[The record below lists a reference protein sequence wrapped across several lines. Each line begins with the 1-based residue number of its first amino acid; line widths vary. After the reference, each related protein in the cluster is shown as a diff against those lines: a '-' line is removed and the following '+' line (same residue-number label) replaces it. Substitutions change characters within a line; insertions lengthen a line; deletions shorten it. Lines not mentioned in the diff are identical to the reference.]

1 MIDKVPPEFRFTA
14 IGVLRCGGGEYRQQ
28 SPRQGALSENFGII
42 ELYPGRNFETAAAD
56 LAGAERIWVLYAF
69 DRNSN
74 WKPKVL
80 PPVGSRRIG
89 VFATRSPHRPNPL
102 GLSAVRLLKVEGLKL
117 YIAGH
122 DLLNGTAILDIKPYL
137 SEADAFPDSRLAWRD
152 EVGFSRRKLKFTEA
166 AEARL
171 KWLEAHD
178 GPDLRAV
185 ADAQLA
191 LRELDPKRQ
200 RLSAGDGESMVL
212 AFRTWRLV
220 FFADE
225 TSVTVT
231 EIRSGYGADE
241 LAAGAPDKY
250 EDKELHR
257 SFMREFPAYSR

>member
-1 MIDKVPPEFRFTA
+1 MIEGAPPEFRFTA
-14 IGVLRCGGGEYRQQ
+14 IGVLRSGGGEYRQQ
-28 SPRQGALSENFGII
+28 SPRQGALAANTGVI
-42 ELYPGRNFETAAAD
+42 ELYPGHNFETAAAD

-80 PPVGSRRIG
+80 PPVGPRRIG

-117 YIAGH
+117 HIAGH

-137 SEADAFPDSRLAWRD
+137 SEVDAFPDSRLEWRD
-152 EVGFSRRKLKFTEA
+152 EVAFSRRRLKFSEA
-166 AEARL
+166 AETRL
-171 KWLEAHD
+171 SWLEAHD

-185 ADAQLA
+185 AEAQLA
-191 LRELDPKRQ
+191 LRELDPRRQ
-200 RLSAGDGESMVL
+200 RLSAGDGGSMVL

-220 FFADE
+220 FVADT

-231 EIRSGYGADE
+231 DIRSGYDADE

-250 EDKELHR
+250 KDKDLHR
-257 SFMREFPAYSR
+257 AFGREFPRYS

>member
-1 MIDKVPPEFRFTA
+1 MIEGPPPEFHFTA
-14 IGVLRCGGGEYRQQ
+14 IGVLRSGGGEYRQQ
-28 SPRQGALSENFGII
+28 SPRQGALAENTGVI
-42 ELYPGRNFETAAAD
+42 ELYPGHNFEAAAAD
-56 LAGAERIWVLYAF
+56 LSGAERIWVLYVF
-69 DRNSN
+69 DRNAN

-102 GLSAVRLLKVEGLKL
+102 GLSAVRLVKVEGRKL

-152 EVGFSRRKLKFTEA
+152 EVAFSRRELTFSAA

-171 KWLEAHD
+171 AWLDAHG
-178 GPDLRAV
+178 GPNLRSV
-185 ADAQLA
+185 AEAQLA
-191 LRELDPKRQ
+191 LRELDSGRQ
-200 RLSAGDGESMVL
+200 RLSVGADGTTVL

-220 FFADE
+220 FAADA

-231 EIRSGYGADE
+231 DIRSGYATDE
-241 LAAGAPDKY
+241 LAEGAPDKY
-250 EDKELHR
+250 GDKELHR
-257 SFMREFPAYSR
+257 AFVREFPHCSR

>member
-1 MIDKVPPEFRFTA
+1 MSESAAPEFHFTA
-14 IGVLRCGGGEYRQQ
+14 IGILRDGGGEYRQQ
-28 SPRQGALSENFGII
+28 SPRQGALAENTGVI

-56 LAGAERIWVLYAF
+56 LTGVERIWVLYVF

-74 WKPKVL
+74 WKPKVQ

-137 SEADAFPDSRLAWRD
+137 SEADSFPDSRLEWRD
-152 EVGFSRRKLKFTEA
+152 EVAFSRRKLIFSEA
-166 AEARL
+166 AEVRL
-171 KWLEAHD
+171 DWLEAHD

-185 ADAQLA
+185 AEAQLA

-200 RLSAGDGESMVL
+200 RLSVEDGGMMIL
-212 AFRTWRLV
+212 AFRTWRIV
-220 FFADE
+220 FAADE

-231 EIRSGYGADE
+231 DIRSGYGADE
-241 LAAGAPDKY
+241 LADGAPDKY
-250 EDKELHR
+250 GDKELHR
-257 SFMREFPAYSR
+257 AFRREFLI

>member
-1 MIDKVPPEFRFTA
+1 MIEEAPPEFHFTA
-14 IGVLRCGGGEYRQQ
+14 IGILRSGGGEYRQQ
-28 SPRQGALSENFGII
+28 SPRQGALAENTGVI
-42 ELYPGRNFETAAAD
+42 ELYPGHNFEAAAAD

-102 GLSAVRLLKVEGLKL
+102 GLSAVRLLKVEGRKL

-137 SEADAFPDSRLAWRD
+137 SEADAFPDSRLEWRD
-152 EVGFSRRKLKFTEA
+152 EVAFSRRELKITEA

-171 KWLEAHD
+171 EWLAAHD
-178 GPDLRAV
+178 GPDLRSV
-185 ADAQLA
+185 AEAQLA
-191 LRELDPKRQ
+191 LRELDPRRQ
-200 RLSAGDGESMVL
+200 RLSTGNDGSMVL

-220 FFADE
+220 FAADE
-225 TSVTVT
+225 ATVTVT
-231 EIRSGYGADE
+231 DMGSSVPGFSIRYLVMASQPLDTA
-241 LAAGAPDKY
+241 
-250 EDKELHR
+250 
-257 SFMREFPAYSR
+257 SRRKISLSE

>member
-1 MIDKVPPEFRFTA
+1 MIEGAAPEFHFTA
-14 IGVLRCGGGEYRQQ
+14 IGVLRSGGGEYRQQ
-28 SPRQGALSENFGII
+28 SPRQGALAENTGVI

-102 GLSAVRLLKVEGLKL
+102 GLSAVRLIKVEGLKL
-117 YIAGH
+117 HIAEH

-137 SEADAFPDSRLAWRD
+137 SEADSFPDSRLAWRD
-152 EVGFSRRKLKFTEA
+152 EVAFSRREIIF

-171 KWLEAHD
+171 KWLDAHG

-185 ADAQLA
+185 AEAQLA
-191 LRELDPKRQ
+191 LRELDPRRQ
-200 RLSAGDGESMVL
+200 RLSVETGGMMVL
-212 AFRTWRLV
+212 AFRTWRIG
-220 FFADE
+220 FAADE

-231 EIRSGYGADE
+231 DIRSGYGADE
-241 LAAGAPDKY
+241 LADGAPDKY
-250 EDKELHR
+250 GDKELHR
-257 SFMREFPAYSR
+257 AFRREFFI